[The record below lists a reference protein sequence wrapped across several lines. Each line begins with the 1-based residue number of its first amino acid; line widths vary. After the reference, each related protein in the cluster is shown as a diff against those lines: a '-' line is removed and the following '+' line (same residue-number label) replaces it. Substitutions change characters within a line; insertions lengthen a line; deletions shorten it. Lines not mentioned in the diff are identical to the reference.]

1 MMSAKAAKAYASND
15 VQSGVIESDPIELV
29 VLVYERALD
38 HLKLGK
44 TALEQGEYGIDCF
57 TKANDLIQKGL
68 LACIDYSQG
77 EDIAQNLAAIYEWT
91 LREIIK
97 GRVEKSP
104 EKIQAVIDVLTPLY
118 EGWLELSTKEP
129 VHFSSPISSLKA
141 ENRSSVSVA

>member
-1 MMSAKAAKAYASND
+1 MSAKAAKAYANND
-15 VQSGVIESDPIELV
+15 VHSGVIDSDPIELV

-44 TALEQGEYGIDCF
+44 AALEQNEYGIEHF

-104 EKIQAVIDVLTPLY
+104 EKIQEVINVLTPLY
-118 EGWLELSTKEP
+118 EGWLGLSAKEP
-129 VHFSSPISSLKA
+129 VHFSNPKNDHRSSAGSSLSA
-141 ENRSSVSVA
+141 A

>member
-1 MMSAKAAKAYASND
+1 MSTKAAKAYASND
-15 VQSGVIESDPIELV
+15 VQSGVIDSDPIELV

-44 TALEQGEYGIDCF
+44 VALEKSEYGIDHF

-77 EDIAQNLAAIYEWT
+77 EDIAQNLSAIYEWT
-91 LREIIK
+91 LRQIVV

-104 EKIQAVIDVLTPLY
+104 EKIQEVIDVLTPLY
-118 EGWLELSTKEP
+118 EGWMGLSNKEQM
-129 VHFSSPISSLKA
+129 HFSNQKTDTSRA
-141 ENRSSVSVA
+141 GRSALLVG